1 MRGLKKFIEKIQ
13 YIYKNKVFNGDFSL
27 ISWEVWVLR
36 EFELGDKIKKKYY
49 KSKKSIMK
57 DVKCTIFGDYAVGK
71 TSMINVFI
79 NGSFYE
85 DYIPNIEGIYNKK
98 LMVNETIINLDII
111 DTSRCDCFLHIL
123 EKYHLIADVFMLC
136 FSIDMQESLENITK
150 YWFPLI
156 KSHCPE
162 APFILVGMK
171 IDKKN
176 ENTTVKLIEESKI
189 EEIKQKIKPL
199 AYIECSSKINYNIIN
214 AFEILITEFIHSSTK
229 TKKKFTEKEQNRCL
243 LV

>member
-1 MRGLKKFIEKIQ
+1 
-13 YIYKNKVFNGDFSL
+13 
-27 ISWEVWVLR
+27 
-36 EFELGDKIKKKYY
+36 
-49 KSKKSIMK
+49 MK
-57 DVKCTIFGDYAVGK
+57 DVKCTIFDDYAVGK

-79 NGSFYE
+79 NGSFSE

-123 EKYHLIADVFMLC
+123 EKYHLIANVFMLC
-136 FSIDMQESLENITK
+136 FSIDMQNSLENIDK

-156 KSHCPE
+156 KEHCPK

-176 ENTTVKLIEESKI
+176 ENTNVKLIEESKI

-199 AYIECSSKINYNIIN
+199 AYIECSAKINYNIID
-214 AFEILITEFIHSSTK
+214 AFEILITEFVHSSNK
-229 TKKKFTEKEQNRCL
+229 IEKIAQKKNKVVVC
-243 LV
+243 